1 MSSEMMQYVE
11 YLAKARG
18 LSKEDIIEA
27 MKNSLRESAKKS
39 VVAGFQ
45 NVEVEFDEKRGNF
58 TCYARLVVVEKVM
71 DSRVEI
77 SQAMARTQIPN
88 AQLKSEIR
96 WKIDPATLGRIS
108 ASNAQQ
114 YLDNALRELEKKHVL
129 THYQGLEGQ
138 LLSGV
143 VSRVDRNGIYVSFE
157 NAEGLMTHKDCI
169 PGEKFEVGEAVRVLL
184 KALNKDKPGPCLQ
197 LTRTSP
203 LFVQRL
209 FEREVSEISDGTV
222 VIKGIAREP
231 GYRTKIA
238 VATGEQKV
246 DPIGACVGKRG
257 MRVRTIIDE
266 LGGAEKVDII
276 KWDEDLKTYVANA
289 LKPAELAQVQ
299 IDEKNHQLNV
309 KVTDEMFSL
318 SIGKKGQNSR
328 LAARLLGWNINIDRF
343 VPVVTHE
350 LTMQEQIQQA
360 VEFFVK
366 NLGIDETLAQALVG
380 SGYHSMDGLRE
391 ASQDDLMAIEGMTAE
406 VAAKISAAAQAK

>member
-58 TCYARLVVVEKVM
+58 TCYAKLVVVEKVM

-88 AQLKSEIR
+88 AQLKNEIR

-138 LLSGV
+138 LLNGV
-143 VSRVDRNGIYVSFE
+143 ISRIDRNGIYVSFE

-169 PGEKFEVGEAVRVLL
+169 PGEKFEVGEAVTVLL

-257 MRVRTIIDE
+257 MRVRTIINE

-328 LAARLLGWNINIDRF
+328 LAARLLGWNINIDRY

-366 NLGIDETLAQALVG
+366 NLDIDEVLAQALVG

-391 ASQDDLMAIEGMTAE
+391 ASLDDLMAVEGMTAE

>member
-1 MSSEMMQYVE
+1 MSSEMMQTID

-18 LSKEDIIEA
+18 LSNEDIIEA

-39 VVAGFQ
+39 VVNGYQ

-58 TCYARLVVVEKVM
+58 TCYAKLAVVDKVL
-71 DSRVEI
+71 DPRIEI
-77 SQAMARTQIPN
+77 SQAMARTQIPG
-88 AQLKSEIR
+88 AQKGDEIS

-114 YLDNALRELEKKHVL
+114 YLNNALIELEKKHVL
-129 THYQGLEGQ
+129 THFQGLEGQ
-138 LLSGV
+138 LLSGT
-143 VSRVDRNGIYVSFE
+143 VSRVDRNGVYVSFE
-157 NAEGLMTHKDCI
+157 NAEGLMSHKDSI
-169 PGEKFEVGEAVRVLL
+169 PGEKFDVGDPVTVML

-231 GYRTKIA
+231 GYRTKIS
-238 VATGEQKV
+238 VTTGEQKV

-257 MRVRTIIDE
+257 MRVRTIISE

-289 LKPAELAQVQ
+289 LKPAELAQVE
-299 IDEKNHQLNV
+299 IDEKTKQLNV

-318 SIGKKGQNSR
+318 AIGKKGQNSR
-328 LAARLLGWNINIDRF
+328 LAARLLGWNINIDRY
-343 VPVVTHE
+343 VPAVTKE
-350 LTMQEQIQQA
+350 LTIQEQIQQA
-360 VEFFVK
+360 VELFIK
-366 NLGIDETLAQALVG
+366 TLGIDETLAQALVG
-380 SGYHSMDGLRE
+380 SGYHSMDGIRE
-391 ASQDDLMAIEGMTAE
+391 ATMEDLMAIDGMTPE
-406 VAAKISAAAQAK
+406 IAAKITTAAQAN

>member
-58 TCYARLVVVEKVM
+58 TCYAKLVVVEKVM

-138 LLSGV
+138 LLNGII
-143 VSRVDRNGIYVSFE
+143 SRIDRNGIYVSFE

-169 PGEKFEVGEAVRVLL
+169 PGEKFEVGEAVTVLL

-257 MRVRTIIDE
+257 MRVRTIINE

-328 LAARLLGWNINIDRF
+328 LAARLLGWNINIDRY

-391 ASQDDLMAIEGMTAE
+391 ASLDDLMAVEGMTAE

>member
-58 TCYARLVVVEKVM
+58 TCYAKLVVVEKVM

-138 LLSGV
+138 LLNGII
-143 VSRVDRNGIYVSFE
+143 SRIDRNGIYVSFE

-169 PGEKFEVGEAVRVLL
+169 PGEKFEVGEAVTVLL

-257 MRVRTIIDE
+257 MRVRTIINE

-299 IDEKNHQLNV
+299 IDETNHQLNV

-328 LAARLLGWNINIDRF
+328 LAARLLGWNINIDRY

-391 ASQDDLMAIEGMTAE
+391 ASLDDLMAVEGMTAE